1 MSASYIDEAKK
12 QFRTDLVF
20 KAEDVPLRCDPP
32 AAELEVT
39 LHGLMQMNG
48 YIIKSLEE
56 IAGRG
61 ANAVTYRAG
70 KKFGHEVAKYFEKK
84 DDVEDALRE
93 LSYILHGQYSFEP
106 WKRGDQEDYIV
117 EDESG
122 TYIYLVFHD
131 CIVRQTLRR
140 IGQEQGGPY
149 CQTLCGYVV
158 GAVEE
163 ITGKR
168 AKLEIIHTGPNACLK
183 KLIIKSG
190 GDR

>member
-1 MSASYIDEAKK
+1 M
-12 QFRTDLVF
+12 
-20 KAEDVPLRCDPP
+20 
-32 AAELEVT
+32 
-39 LHGLMQMNG
+39 
-48 YIIKSLEE
+48 
-56 IAGRG
+56 
-61 ANAVTYRAG
+61 
-70 KKFGHEVAKYFEKK
+70 
-84 DDVEDALRE
+84 EDALRE
-93 LSYILHGQYSFEP
+93 LSYILDGQYSFEP
-106 WKRGDQEDYIV
+106 WKPEDKEDYIV